1 MDETYLVLA
10 KNKIILDWAIHIT
23 LVFLRESSSILFSM
37 YYKIVIF

>member
-10 KNKIILDWAIHIT
+10 KNKIILDWAIYIT

-37 YYKIVIF
+37 Y